1 MTTMPSTPSH
11 PRLQEPKKN
20 GFRLA
25 MRTLC
30 SNFDFRLADE
40 GQRDTP
46 TLIKQTLDSQL
57 MYDNYTELTIEGITR
72 GKELQDAFILIL
84 RKKDGEEVFP
94 VLLDERG
101 YQMIFNALRNKDFTC
116 SHLMNQL
123 AGRVG
128 MTMIGIR
135 LMQPANG
142 KTQALIDFELIN
154 EVASITVPV
163 AEAVVAALEAHCAIW
178 VGKDVFLRA
187 SRAQQG
193 KDVQQMALPITA
205 MSDKLIE
212 EALKNAVDE
221 ENFELASFLHNELN
235 RRKNFNSDSPVVL

>member
-1 MTTMPSTPSH
+1 
-11 PRLQEPKKN
+11 
-20 GFRLA
+20 
-25 MRTLC
+25 
-30 SNFDFRLADE
+30 
-40 GQRDTP
+40 
-46 TLIKQTLDSQL
+46 

-84 RKKDGEEVFP
+84 RKKDGEDVFP

-101 YQMIFNALRNKDFTC
+101 YQMIFNALRHKDFTC

-178 VGKDVFLRA
+178 VSKDVFLRA
-187 SRAQQG
+187 SRAQKG

-205 MSDKLIE
+205 MSDKLLE

-221 ENFELASFLHNELN
+221 ENFELASFLHNEIN